1 VVTVISV
8 ILEEEALE
16 LVMTEHAREY
26 SESAFKTKL
35 STLSGLDKLIESAKQ
50 VHTLLRDPQTP
61 IWVKGLCIGVLGY
74 LILPTDVVADFVP
87 VLGYG
92 DDLAALTAAIA
103 TIAANLPK
111 TDSEAAND

>member
-1 VVTVISV
+1 
-8 ILEEEALE
+8 
-16 LVMTEHAREY
+16 MTEHARAY
-26 SESAFKTKL
+26 SEGAFKSKL
-35 STLSGLDKLIESAKQ
+35 GALAGLDKLIDAAKQ
-50 VHTLLRDPQTP
+50 IHALLRDPRTP

-103 TIAANLPK
+103 TIAANMK
-111 TDSEAAND
+111 ASGASD